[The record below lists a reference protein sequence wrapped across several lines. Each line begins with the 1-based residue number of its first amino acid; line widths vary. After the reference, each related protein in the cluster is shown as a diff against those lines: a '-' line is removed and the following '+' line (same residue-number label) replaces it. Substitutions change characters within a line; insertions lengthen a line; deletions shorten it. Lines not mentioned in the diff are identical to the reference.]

1 MDDWEVFPKEAAA
14 VAMKAIE
21 QGLARIECT
30 YEDEFKRASTIIK
43 RSRDM
48 TKCMMEEGFIAE
60 PPEDGGDSPD
70 IDLETVKAAY

>member
-21 QGLARIECT
+21 QGLARIETT
-30 YEDEFKRASTIIK
+30 YEKEFERASHIIK

-48 TKCMMEEGFIAE
+48 TKRMMEEGFIPE
-60 PPEDGGDSPD
+60 PPEDSGDNPE